1 MLMLLES
8 DALAH
13 GIAHQRDSEAQEYV
27 FATFIIQLADTQ
39 QRDELRQR
47 TRGSIELRLERES
60 SELSSGTPFVFRH
73 RVESMRSRT
82 HMRIINY

>member
-1 MLMLLES
+1 MLLES

-39 QRDELRQR
+39 QRDEL
-47 TRGSIELRLERES
+47 S
-60 SELSSGTPFVFRH
+60 
-73 RVESMRSRT
+73 
-82 HMRIINY
+82 